1 MSKISFF
8 SLGGMDENEKPC
20 YVLDV
25 DGQYYIFNLGIT
37 IPVYTKLGIKKI
49 IPYIDWIA
57 NNAKSIKGIF
67 IGNASHRNIGAIQYV
82 YETIKD
88 IPIYTSKLGAVILN
102 SHFNKKSMQKYNNF
116 ENLNTIVLDPLKT
129 YEIGNVKITPF
140 RVVCSLAGSLGFVI
154 NTLDGNIVYLDEFI
168 ISGDK
173 NHAFNSDITKI
184 NLITGNRT
192 LLLINNVGNVAKNS
206 GFTSPNHNTKTFYK
220 NILMKKNDARVIVAC
235 HYHDIYTF
243 ITLASLA
250 KEKQI
255 PFVIYNPLFMN
266 VFNTLI
272 TDRYFDNSRLL
283 SLPIHKINEMTR
295 GIIVM
300 SSTPDR
306 IFNKLISLTK
316 NEDDILKLKKS
327 DYVILGFKTISGFE
341 KFEADIMDRFSKLDI
356 DVNNLPRTILKMEA
370 SCEDHKF
377 LINELRPRYVIPT
390 LGMYYE
396 MVKYENCLTEIGFN
410 PKNCISLYN
419 GEVFTLINGE
429 EPNTKRNRLDV
440 HDMFVGSQGL
450 LTEGANILQERQL
463 MSESGIIFYSIE
475 YNSKDKCFNEKN
487 VDFQDYGVVPKNE
500 ETDKIFKQISKE
512 TFDFASKT
520 LKEMSKFDSK
530 ELKQLVKKYIS
541 RQVEKTLE
549 KEPIVIVTIV

>member
-25 DGQYYIFNLGIT
+25 DGQYYVFNLGIT

-49 IPYIDWIA
+49 IPYVDWIA
-57 NNAKSIKGIF
+57 NNIKSIKGIF

-82 YETIKD
+82 YDVIKT
-88 IPIYTSKLGAVILN
+88 IPIYTSKLGSIILN
-102 SHFNKKSMQKYNNF
+102 SHFNKKSMQKYSNF
-116 ENLNTIVLDPLKT
+116 ENLNTNVLEHLKT

-140 RVVCSLAGSLGFVI
+140 RVSCSLAGSIGFVI
-154 NTLDGNIVYLDEFI
+154 TTQDGSIIYLDEFI

-173 NHAFNSDITKI
+173 NYAFDSDITKI
-184 NLITGNRT
+184 NAITGNKN
-192 LLLINNVGNVAKNS
+192 LLLISNVGNVAKNS
-206 GFTSPNHNTKTFYK
+206 GFTSPNHNAKSFYS
-220 NILMKKNDARVIVAC
+220 NILMKNTDSRIIVAC

-243 ITLASLA
+243 LTLALLA
-250 KEKQI
+250 KEKQV

-266 VFNTLI
+266 VFNTLVN
-272 TDRYFDNSRLL
+272 DKYFDNSKLL
-283 SLPIHKINEMTR
+283 TLPIHRINEMTK

-300 SSTPDR
+300 SSTPDK

-316 NEDDILKLKKS
+316 NEDDILKLKKT
-327 DYVILGFKTISGFE
+327 DYIILGFKTISGFE
-341 KFEADIMDRFSKLDI
+341 KYEADIMDRYSKLDI
-356 DVNNLPRTILKMEA
+356 DINNLPRTILRMEA
-370 SCEDHKF
+370 SSEDHKF
-377 LINELRPRYVIPT
+377 LVNELHPKYVIPT

-396 MVKYENCLTEIGFN
+396 MVKYENCLGEIGFN

-429 EPNTKRNRLDV
+429 EPTTKRNKLDV

-450 LTEGANILQERQL
+450 LTEGANILQERQM

-475 YNSKDKCFNEKN
+475 YNPKDKCFSDKN
-487 VDFQDYGVVPKNE
+487 VDFQSFGVAPKNE
-500 ETDKIFKQISKE
+500 ETDKLFKQISQE
-512 TFDFASKT
+512 TFDFAAKA
-520 LKEMSKFDSK
+520 LKEMNKFDSK
-530 ELKQLVKKYIS
+530 ELKQLIKKSIS
-541 RQVEKTLE
+541 KQIEKVLE

>member
-49 IPYIDWIA
+49 IPYVDWIT
-57 NNAKSIKGIF
+57 NNIKSIKGIF

-82 YETIKD
+82 YDIIKG
-88 IPIYTSKLGAVILN
+88 IPIYTSKLGSIILN

-116 ENLNTIVLDPLKT
+116 EGINTRILEPLKT

-140 RVVCSLAGSLGFVI
+140 RVVCSLAGSYGFVI
-154 NTLDGNIVYLDEFI
+154 TTNDGNIVYLDEFI
-168 ISGDK
+168 INGDK
-173 NHAFNSDITKI
+173 NSAFASDITKI
-184 NLITGNRT
+184 NRITGGKT
-192 LLLINNVGNVAKNS
+192 LLLINNVGNVAKHS
-206 GFTSPNHNTKTFYK
+206 GFTSPNHKTKSFYN
-220 NILMKKNDARVIVAC
+220 NILMKKNDSRVIVAC

-243 ITLASLA
+243 LTLAMLA

-272 TDRYFDNSRLL
+272 NDKYFDNSKLL
-283 SLPIHKINEMTR
+283 SLPIHKINEMSK
-295 GIIVM
+295 GIVVM

-341 KFEADIMDRFSKLDI
+341 RFEADVMDRYSKLDI
-356 DVNNLPRTILKMEA
+356 DVTNLPRTILKMEA
-370 SCEDHKF
+370 SSEDHKF
-377 LINELRPRYVIPT
+377 LISELSPKYVIPT

-396 MVKYENCLTEIGFN
+396 MIKYGNCLAEAGFN
-410 PKNCISLYN
+410 IKNCINLYN

-429 EPNTKRNRLDV
+429 EQSQKRNRLDV

-450 LTEGANILQERQL
+450 LTEGANILQERQM
-463 MSESGIIFYSIE
+463 MSESGIIFYSLE
-475 YNSKDKCFNEKN
+475 YNNKDRCFNDKN
-487 VDFQDYGVVPKNE
+487 IDFQDFGVVAKSH
-500 ETDKIFKQISKE
+500 ETDKLFKNISKE
-512 TFDFASKT
+512 AFDFASKT
-520 LKEMSKFDSK
+520 LKEMNKFNSK
-530 ELKQLVKKYIS
+530 ELKQLVKRFIS
-541 RQVEKTLE
+541 KQVEKNLE
-549 KEPIVIVTIV
+549 KEPIVIVTII